1 MHICRVRVCTC
12 VCLTAESVCYVYVV
26 GRQFLGENSP
36 SLNYHLL
43 PKETN
48 ANMEGE
54 ILLGS
59 SLDVY

>member
-1 MHICRVRVCTC
+1 M
-12 VCLTAESVCYVYVV
+12 YVG

-36 SLNYHLL
+36 SLNYYLL

>member
-12 VCLTAESVCYVYVV
+12 VCLIAESVCYVYVV
-26 GRQFLGENSP
+26 GSQFLGENSP

-48 ANMEGE
+48 ANVEGE